1 MASKR
6 RRPAEAWDSDRKE
19 IADRHRQER
28 DELNAQWRAQRNAME
43 ARHCV
48 ELRTHDA
55 AAAADKEA
63 TTSDRKRARRRDRV
77 GTACCVCKQ
86 PVVEDHFEAC
96 DGCDTVRCTFDDDEV
111 LSPALAKLWAAHVA
125 AEARR
130 LLMCQELCH
139 FYNGTADSCRRGDR
153 CPFRHTHLDVPY
165 EADPMTRYQLQ
176 QSVQSWPTSECCGKT
191 YCEGVKCDYDKC
203 WTCYDISGEIRCCKL
218 KDGGLLLSQ
227 CLDCAEAV
235 AENRRD
241 EEREEARHE
250 DRRHYYDSAY
260 PR

>member
-1 MASKR
+1 M
-6 RRPAEAWDSDRKE
+6 
-19 IADRHRQER
+19 
-28 DELNAQWRAQRNAME
+28 
-43 ARHCV
+43 
-48 ELRTHDA
+48 
-55 AAAADKEA
+55 
-63 TTSDRKRARRRDRV
+63 
-77 GTACCVCKQ
+77 
-86 PVVEDHFEAC
+86 
-96 DGCDTVRCTFDDDEV
+96 FDDDEV
-111 LSPALAKLWAAHVA
+111 LSPALDKLWAAHVA

-139 FYNGTADSCRRGDR
+139 FYNGTAGSCRRGDR